1 MGIDVL
7 PKKPLAQ
14 VHENITAVKHLK
26 TLLFYKHVFP
36 LNKTSYLCPLLLF
49 FSDAM

>member
-1 MGIDVL
+1 MGIGVL

-26 TLLFYKHVFP
+26 KTLLFYKHVFP
-36 LNKTSYLCPLLLF
+36 LNKTSHLCPLLF